1 MSNLK
6 HLIMPK
12 NNNIQ
17 ILYEWL
23 DPHANRKELKDT
35 LRRLEAARK
44 PRDIAYNV
52 IANLQGV
59 EKVNSVTALNPDFIL
74 ALVSLAPKFN
84 SGENDVAAVSYHIRK
99 MLRDLEWQ
107 RKERERENERK
118 EHSLNHYII
127 VVKNDRRG
135 QQEQI
140 LNFLDDIEVE
150 YETVSLSDFDGSADS
165 DEPLLQLEGT
175 AGELYDVLRLIES
188 AFGDDALDDISL
200 ISVHDRISKD
210 ALTMSQT
217 IFLLEHE

>member
-1 MSNLK
+1 
-6 HLIMPK
+6 MPE
-12 NNNIQ
+12 Q
-17 ILYEWL
+17 ALYEWL
-23 DPHANRKELKDT
+23 DPHRNRKDLNDT

-44 PRDIAYNV
+44 PHDIAYSV
-52 IANLQGV
+52 VANLRGV
-59 EKVNSVTALNPDFIL
+59 VNVNSITALNPTFIQ
-74 ALVSLAPKFN
+74 ALIDLAPRFK
-84 SGENDVAAVSYHIRK
+84 SGANDVAAVSYHIRK
-99 MLRDLEWQ
+99 MLLEMEWQ
-107 RKERERENERK
+107 RKEREQENGRK
-118 EHSLNHYII
+118 ELNQPPYII
-127 VVKNDRRG
+127 VVKRDRRG

-140 LNFLDDIEVE
+140 LNFLDDREVE
-150 YETVSLSDFDGSADS
+150 YELVTLSNFDGSADS